1 MRVRK
6 LPGALQPVAIPDD
19 STMEVVS
26 LKVVLRSA
34 FGNQLAAA
42 RSEPKAD
49 QVLGP

>member
-34 FGNQLAAA
+34 FGNALDSGSLATAETEVFIA
-42 RSEPKAD
+42 
-49 QVLGP
+49 